1 MEIAT
6 SKMIMR
12 TNVGFENGRLVFP
25 EQNHSVDLLNIKPH
39 KGEDSGFIFYSH
51 TGKEICHISVR
62 TDRRPCELTYGT
74 VEEFRNQGYMQAA
87 MKIVL
92 QLFEENQVT
101 EEISGLIYKN
111 PTSEHILLK
120 FGFVQSDNYQYGGSW
135 YIRK

>member
-1 MEIAT
+1 MEIIT

-12 TNVGFENGRLVFP
+12 TNVQFENGRLIFP
-25 EQNHSVDLLNIKPH
+25 KENHCADLSSLKPR

-51 TGKEICHISVR
+51 TGKEICHISIR

-74 VEEFRNQGYMQAA
+74 EEEFREQGYMQAA

-92 QLFEENQVT
+92 QLFKENHVT
-101 EEISGLIYKN
+101 EEISGLICGN
-111 PTSEHILLK
+111 PTSEHILEK